1 MTPPKVRV
9 AAAAGLMPAAATQAP
24 AATQAAAALDPAAAI
39 VGEPT
44 TKERQLELRRE
55 ARQQRVQSPRQG
67 IFYDVRFLTGLFVLA
82 VGIVAIGFWELLS
95 QPGTALPSPSGG
107 AILPGNGVNLPGG
120 PLLPV
125 LVSAAG
131 TFLVLRRVRRALS
144 AAPSR
149 EKQPGKG
156 WRWIYDTRVIA
167 SVIAVVLAGY
177 GFAQLAPPGASPDIR
192 ELPGEVSNAVQAAAA
207 QPETGF
213 PRIKISSV
221 SIDLLLVKGDGKTPP
236 LKYEAFTYPGADH
249 LLTGDENGGS
259 NTYVYAHARNGMFW
273 RLHDLHIGN
282 IIDVEY
288 GGGKVLHYRVS
299 EIHPS
304 VNWKDLNWLQPTT
317 DDRLTLQTCNGWKD
331 DDPRFVVVARRV
343 PDKTALAS

>member
-1 MTPPKVRV
+1 MADPK
-9 AAAAGLMPAAATQAP
+9 G
-24 AATQAAAALDPAAAI
+24 
-39 VGEPT
+39 
-44 TKERQLELRRE
+44 K
-55 ARQQRVQSPRQG
+55 G
-67 IFYDVRFLTGLFVLA
+67 ILYDIRFLAGLFVLA
-82 VGIVAIGFWELLS
+82 VGIVAIGLLELLS
-95 QPGTALPSPSGG
+95 EPGPALPNPGGG
-107 AILPGNGVNLPGG
+107 AVLPGNGVNLPGG
-120 PLLPV
+120 LLLPV
-125 LVSAAG
+125 LVTAAG
-131 TFLVLRRVRRALS
+131 AFLVVRGVRRHSALV
-144 AAPSR
+144 AKR
-149 EKQPGKG
+149 EQPGKG

-177 GFAQLAPPGASPDIR
+177 GFAQLAPPGASPEIR
-192 ELPGEVSNAVQAAAA
+192 EIPGEVSNALQAAAA

-221 SIDLLLVKGDGKTPP
+221 SIDLLLVKGDGTTPP
-236 LKYEAFTYPGADH
+236 VKYEAFTYPGADH

-282 IIDVEY
+282 IIDVKY
-288 GGGKVLHYRVS
+288 GGSKVLHYRVS

-331 DDPRFVVVARRV
+331 EDPRFIVVAHRV
-343 PDKTALAS
+343 AVSPTALAR

>member
-1 MTPPKVRV
+1 M
-9 AAAAGLMPAAATQAP
+9 AAAAGLTPAAATQAP